1 MKVLVGPQSPLK
13 ILTPMVYL
21 DVKVA
26 PGGRFEWDVPQGHQ
40 GFVYVFAGSAHF
52 PADGSRA
59 AGGQVAVLGEGGGLA
74 LEQEGAGELSFVLA
88 AGQPHREPVLWNG
101 PFVD

>member
-1 MKVLVGPQSPLK
+1 
-13 ILTPMVYL
+13 MVYL
-21 DVKVA
+21 DVTVA
-26 PGGRFEWDVPQGHQ
+26 RGGRFEWDLTPEYQ
-40 GFVYVFAGSAHF
+40 GFVYLLAGSALF

-59 AGGQVAVLGEGGGLA
+59 AGGQVAVLGEGAGLA
-74 LEQEGAGELSFVLA
+74 VEQDGDAELSFVLA